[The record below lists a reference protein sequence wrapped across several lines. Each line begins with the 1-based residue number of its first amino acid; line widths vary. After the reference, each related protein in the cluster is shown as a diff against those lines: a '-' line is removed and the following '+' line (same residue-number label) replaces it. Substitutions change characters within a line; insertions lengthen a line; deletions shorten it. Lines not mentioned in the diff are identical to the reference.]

1 MAMQEYVKRR
11 DAMTRQCSIV
21 LIITILL
28 AHICYG
34 NTIDGTPDII
44 FGSGNNNGHFTFD
57 QSGGVE
63 LGLRAKVPYTDEL
76 NADKRVSY
84 FYSTGQTWKFDRL
97 VNADSNGSFTLQIN
111 DLTHLPSIDCDPS
124 LETNFLAFDPITSTE
139 EVSFLHQT
147 IGNNKTQNDRSEKAT
162 NADNLISHRQTRKK
176 LTFNIRRLSNFP
188 TIIGW
193 VLFLRMR
200 F

>member
-1 MAMQEYVKRR
+1 
-11 DAMTRQCSIV
+11 MTRQCSIV

-63 LGLRAKVPYTDEL
+63 LGLRAEVPYTGEL
-76 NADKRVSY
+76 TTDKLVSY
-84 FYSTGQTWKFDRL
+84 FYSTEKTWKFDRPI
-97 VNADSNGSFTLQIN
+97 NTDSNGSFTLQIN

-147 IGNNKTQNDRSEKAT
+147 IGNNKTQNDRGEKAT

-176 LTFNIRRLSNFP
+176 LTFNIRRFSNFP
-188 TIIGW
+188 TVKGW

>member
-1 MAMQEYVKRR
+1 
-11 DAMTRQCSIV
+11 MTRQRSIL
-21 LIITILL
+21 LITTILL

-57 QSGGVE
+57 QSGGVV

-76 NADKRVSY
+76 NTDKRVRY
-84 FYSTGQTWKFDRL
+84 FSSTGKTWKFDRL
-97 VNADSNGSFTLQIN
+97 VNTDSNGSFTLQIN

-124 LETNFLAFDPITSTE
+124 LETNILTFDPMTSTE
-139 EVSFLHQT
+139 EGSFLYQT
-147 IGNNKTQNDRSEKAT
+147 IGNNKTLNDRGEKAT
-162 NADNLISHRQTRKK
+162 NADNLTSHGQTKKK
-176 LTFNIRRLSNFP
+176 LTFNIRRFSNSP
-188 TIIGW
+188 TVNGW
-193 VLFLRMR
+193 VLGLRMR

>member
-1 MAMQEYVKRR
+1 
-11 DAMTRQCSIV
+11 MTRQCSI
-21 LIITILL
+21 LLMTTILL

-44 FGSGNNNGHFTFD
+44 SESGNNGHFTFD

-63 LGLRAKVPYTDEL
+63 LGLRAEGPYADEL
-76 NADKRVSY
+76 NTDKRVSY
-84 FYSTGQTWKFDRL
+84 FYSTGKTWKFDGP
-97 VNADSNGSFTLQIN
+97 VNTDSNGSFTLQIN
-111 DLTHLPSIDCDPS
+111 DLTYLPSMDCDPS

-139 EVSFLHQT
+139 EVSFLYQT
-147 IGNNKTQNDRSEKAT
+147 IGNNKTQNDRGEKAK
-162 NADNLISHRQTRKK
+162 NADNLTSHRQTRKK
-176 LTFNIRRLSNFP
+176 LTFNIRRFSNFP
-188 TIIGW
+188 TVKGW